1 MATFR
6 PTSDSATDSGGMSE
20 SGLEFQKIK
29 LERYSARFSADD
41 PAKTLRPSANV
52 TFFAFAKLDWSLA
65 R

>member
-1 MATFR
+1 M
-6 PTSDSATDSGGMSE
+6 MS
-20 SGLEFQKIK
+20 SVLEFQKISLSALPRQK
-29 LERYSARFSADD
+29 AKKQLAYSARFSAED